1 MDLIASCAAFVAV
14 SRHESFTQGAAAV
27 GIPQPVASRRI
38 AGLEQHLGAPVLE
51 RSSRTVALTPF
62 GRDMLAVAQR
72 LVDLAEAFDHHADRA
87 RHRAFDLAVPAAAP
101 PLALAFLI
109 AEGRRHG
116 LYFDVVPAGPG
127 ERADLVRTREV
138 HAAITAVPAGSGEW
152 VVPLG
157 LAGVFR
163 DDGREFCLEQLRAGR
178 DADAEP
184 RRVWVQ
190 PEDDVPHVL
199 DRIVRL
205 GHAVGLLPYQ
215 IVKARSVPGAVAR
228 ALGGADLV
236 LCSRAEADA
245 FGLTWR
251 PVGEEA
257 FARGYDAVAGSA
269 DDSRKLR
276 TVLAAAVA
284 ACVGDPS

>member
-38 AGLEQHLGAPVLE
+38 AGLEQHLGAAVLE

-72 LVDLAEAFDHHADRA
+72 LVDLAEAFDDHADRA
-87 RHRAFDLAVPAAAP
+87 RHRAFDLAVPASGP
-101 PLALAFLI
+101 PLALARLI

-138 HAAITAVPAGSGEW
+138 HAAITAVPPDGSEW

-157 LAGVFR
+157 LAGVAL
-163 DDGREFCLEQLRAGR
+163 DEGRRLHLEQLRPGR
-178 DADAEP
+178 EPEEEP

-199 DRIVRL
+199 DRVIRL
-205 GHAVGLLPYQ
+205 GHAVGLQAGQ

-236 LCSRAEADA
+236 LCSRAEAEV
-245 FGLTWR
+245 FGLDWR

-257 FARGYDAVAGSA
+257 FARGYDVVSA
-269 DDSRKLR
+269 SPGDGRRLR
-276 TVLAAAVA
+276 TALPAAIA
-284 ACVGDPS
+284 ACVGAA